1 MTMCWYLEWH
11 PTPQFWAQVL
21 LVLWIRWICSQL
33 KQWDCTRQGRNRM
46 NLRERNMLSLAE
58 CQPGL
63 LCLPNF
69 KFTGFHADSVLWK
82 SQLNVWLYDCMK
94 LLCGLLLLM
103 VAELLKKVL
112 GHCIWLRNERE
123 QMEHSIRSSNMKTC
137 ALIQLMRHI
146 PYYMSIQCGQ

>member
-1 MTMCWYLEWH
+1 MLSPLVYDY
-11 PTPQFWAQVL
+11 VL
-21 LVLWIRWICSQL
+21 IPRVTSYTSVLGPGSSGPLDQ
-33 KQWDCTRQGRNRM
+33 M
-46 NLRERNMLSLAE
+46 NMFSIKAVGLYPPDMLSLAE

-137 ALIQLMRHI
+137 ALIQLMMHFL
-146 PYYMSIQCGQ
+146 YYMSIQWGQ